1 MVNPNCKVGIML
13 GSQLRSANDGIHTYR
28 VLKDPWNCSNVEQ
41 ENTGV
46 FYTHFSERFFYVEKF
61 K

>member
-1 MVNPNCKVGIML
+1 ML